1 LSLVMQRKP
10 KELKA
15 EQVKL
20 VEDMINKYNV
30 ICIAELWKVR
40 AVQLQDL
47 RKKFRNSMS
56 IKVLKNSSVKLVIE
70 KYVGK
75 KPDLDKLLNHL
86 SGSHV
91 FLFTDLNPFKLSLLI
106 SRSKIKTS
114 AKAGDL
120 AQDEI
125 IVREGN
131 TAISPGPI
139 ITELNDLGIRTKIE
153 TGSVWVIKDTV
164 VAKKGDIISEK
175 LASTLT
181 RLGIKPIEVGLRLV
195 AAYDGGTILTSE
207 QLKLDLNE
215 TIEQIKEAYLS
226 SYSLA
231 VNAEYLTEQT
241 TGAILQK
248 AALEAKSLAINAA
261 YLTPETTPFILAK
274 AHQNMLNVA
283 SKIRNVKKEAVP
295 DEVFR

>member
-1 LSLVMQRKP
+1 LSLIIQRKP

-47 RKKFRNSMS
+47 RKKFRNSVC

-75 KPDLDKLLNHL
+75 KSGLDKLLNHL

-106 SRSKIKTS
+106 GRSKIKTS

-125 IVREGN
+125 IIREGN

-153 TGSVWVIKDTV
+153 TGSVWVIKDSV

-175 LASTLT
+175 LASTLS

-195 AAYDGGTILTSE
+195 AAYDGGTILINE
-207 QLKLDLNE
+207 QLKIDLNE

-261 YLTPETTPFILAK
+261 YLTPETTPSILAK